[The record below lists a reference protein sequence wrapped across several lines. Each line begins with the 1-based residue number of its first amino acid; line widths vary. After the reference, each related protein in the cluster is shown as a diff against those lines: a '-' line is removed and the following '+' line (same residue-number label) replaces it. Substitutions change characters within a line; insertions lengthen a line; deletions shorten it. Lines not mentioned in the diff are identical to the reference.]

1 MRTGNVSSGAS
12 HASDS
17 VRRPPV
23 PHALLLNASYEPLC
37 VVSQRR
43 AVVLILS
50 DKAVTLEG
58 SGDLLHAATWSM
70 PAPSVIRL
78 TRYIRVP
85 NRRAVPLTRRAIFA
99 RDGGRCVYCDAPGD
113 QHRPCDPAFARRTAR
128 LGQRRLGLPPL
139 QPCEGGPSAAGPGL
153 AHAPGPG
160 TAGRFGLAD
169 PVLRKTGPAL
179 VALFGGVR
187 RGAEGT
193 RGGRRVRGRL
203 TSGLRTAHRAR
214 PLPVHRGRPLL
225 FGRETTSDTVEA

>member
-1 MRTGNVSSGAS
+1 M
-12 HASDS
+12 
-17 VRRPPV
+17 

-99 RDGGRCVYCDAPGD
+99 RDGGRCVYCDAPATSIDHGIP
-113 QHRPCDPAFARRTAR
+113 R
-128 LGQRRLGLPPL
+128 
-139 QPCEGGPSAAGPGL
+139 S
-153 AHAPGPG
+153 
-160 TAGRFGLAD
+160 
-169 PVLRKTGPAL
+169 
-179 VALFGGVR
+179 
-187 RGAEGT
+187 
-193 RGGRRVRGRL
+193 RGGQHAMCHV
-203 TSGLRTAHRAR
+203 
-214 PLPVHRGRPLL
+214 
-225 FGRETTSDTVEA
+225 D